1 MVATLL
7 MCVSVYVT
15 WQLFLFAVKSPE
27 IEIIVRKTSA
37 TDRDVLLA
45 GLGWGGITKRE
56 IVR

>member
-1 MVATLL
+1 ML

-37 TDRDVLLA
+37 TDIEMFCWM
-45 GLGWGGITKRE
+45 GWGGITKRE

>member
-1 MVATLL
+1 ML

-45 GLGWGGITKRE
+45 GLGRGGITKRE